1 MTQFIVRMLLISIP
15 TMIGITM
22 VLFAVISAAPGDP
35 FGEIALNPNVP
46 PETRAQPSGIFTE
59 YPPAGGLNGTK
70 AWLSGM
76 SPGGADSVAFG
87 FGPMLLPGDRP
98 PVDFFVPLL
107 LHALVRSRTG
117 MNAAAIQ
124 ALRCRWVMGGSLR
137 RAAPHRRS
145 DYFDTRRGRDS
156 RRFGEG

>member
-1 MTQFIVRMLLISIP
+1 
-15 TMIGITM
+15 
-22 VLFAVISAAPGDP
+22 
-35 FGEIALNPNVP
+35 
-46 PETRAQPSGIFTE
+46 
-59 YPPAGGLNGTK
+59 
-70 AWLSGM
+70 M

-124 ALRCRWVMGGSLR
+124 ALRCRWGHGGIPSSSCAAQALGLLR
-137 RAAPHRRS
+137 R
-145 DYFDTRRGRDS
+145 
-156 RRFGEG
+156 